1 MTFTNT
7 EYREVGNGYLY
18 STILQVLE
26 LTGFQ
31 KENTTLKNENQ
42 ALQSVIEGLRAER
55 TLWSRELAEQVSYG
69 YVYNVYITVT

>member
-1 MTFTNT
+1 MDFL
-7 EYREVGNGYLY
+7 ESAIFLK
-18 STILQVLE
+18 SKMLQVVE

-55 TLWSRELAEQVSYG
+55 TLWSKELAEQVSHACLLR
-69 YVYNVYITVT
+69 